1 MPQVKNDMLLAIKFP
16 LKSWDEMNAEE
27 QKHFYAM
34 SEEDL
39 ISRWHS
45 KEGEE
50 IKRKIIEI
58 NLA

>member
-1 MPQVKNDMLLAIKFP
+1 MSLAINFP
-16 LKSWDEMNAEE
+16 LKSWKEMNAEE

-39 ISRWHS
+39 ISRWLS

-50 IKRKIIEI
+50 IKRKIIGI